1 MKKKKSRESK
11 SDGCM
16 KKKKKTIVYLYSAIT
31 IYLNFEH
38 VRETKM
44 IRSSISP
51 IHSLLTPS
59 QKQQVLLDRYLLFN
73 MILSHNC
80 T

>member
-1 MKKKKSRESK
+1 MKKKKPRESK

-16 KKKKKTIVYLYSAIT
+16 KKKKKAIVYLYSVVT

-44 IRSSISP
+44 IRSSIFP
-51 IHSLLTPS
+51 IHSRLTPS
-59 QKQQVLLDRYLLFN
+59 
-73 MILSHNC
+73 
-80 T
+80 